1 MCEFIQQQFASNDL
15 VCHLLQQKPYPPQ
28 WLASF
33 FPMALEQVLWG
44 GHCHQALSEV
54 PQPK

>member
-1 MCEFIQQQFASNDL
+1 MCEFIQQQFTSNDL